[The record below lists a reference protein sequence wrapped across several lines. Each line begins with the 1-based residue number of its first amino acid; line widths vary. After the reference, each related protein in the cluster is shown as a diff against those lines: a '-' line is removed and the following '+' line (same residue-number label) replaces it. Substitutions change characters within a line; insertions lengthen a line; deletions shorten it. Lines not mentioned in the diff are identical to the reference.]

1 MNFLIN
7 NMTMKKSII
16 ILYLSFL
23 ILFPM
28 GLFAWGFSTGD
39 GSVVLKTGQGN
50 LIITPYSANT
60 IRVSLSE
67 TNQVTNTD
75 AIFLKPQSIKCQTEE
90 DSVTMKLKTD
100 SLTLLI
106 NKTTHAIRFYDS
118 QNRLISICKGFFSD
132 STYSG
137 FRFSLAEDEMI
148 FGGGE
153 GAIPINR
160 RGYRL
165 HLDNEPHWGYGWGEE
180 NLNFSVPHFISSSNY
195 SIFYDNGAVG
205 YADIGKNDS
214 TILEIASKSEAKSF
228 FFICNSNQNDL
239 HKSFSKLTGTQP
251 MPPRWAMGNLMSRFG
266 YQTEKEAREKLDSML
281 IAGYPV
287 DAIILDLY
295 WFGKGFNG
303 WMMGDLDWYTP
314 SWPTPQKMI
323 SDFQQ
328 KGVQT
333 ILVTE
338 PYILETSKNF
348 ADADQKGLFAT
359 DSAGKT
365 NIVED
370 FWFGKAGLLDLFKPE
385 TCNWYWK
392 FYQKQAENGV
402 AGWWGDLGEPE
413 KFHDDLNFIAGK
425 GPAVKNLYGHF
436 WSKMLADKYDQFFP
450 EKRLFHLNRA
460 GFAGSQRYSSYP
472 WSGDVSRTWGG
483 FKAQLPN
490 LLSMSLS
497 NVPYA
502 HSDLGGFCAEP
513 KNEELYLR
521 WLQFGVFNPIF
532 RPHSEKVPS
541 EPIYYSDSIQ
551 ILVKPFFELRY
562 KLLPYNYTLAWRQEQ
577 FGESLAAPLFMKTDL
592 PKTLWGI
599 FDEYFW
605 GDAFL
610 VAPVLEAGQ
619 KEKTVFLP
627 NGVWFDFFS
636 GERFLGNGYIKRKIN
651 LSTFPVFVKAGSFIP
666 MVQPMVNTSAYDPS
680 VLEIHYWFDHTIKQ
694 SNYTLYDDDGKTKGS
709 FSKGKYELINFAF
722 SNQAD
727 KMVFT
732 LENTGGEYSG
742 RPMERKVKMV
752 FHNLPKGYQAE
763 GLRIGDGLSIIEIQ
777 SSKDKSKTI
786 IVKPQ

>member
-1 MNFLIN
+1 
-7 NMTMKKSII
+7 MKKPISII
-16 ILYLSFL
+16 LFLSFL
-23 ILFPM
+23 ILSQT
-28 GLFAWGFSTGD
+28 GLFAQGFSTVD
-39 GSVVLKTGQGN
+39 GSVVLKTNRGN
-50 LIITPYSANT
+50 LILTPYSSNI
-60 IRVSLSE
+60 IRVALSD
-67 TNQVTNTD
+67 TDKVHNTD
-75 AIFLKPQSIKCQTEE
+75 AVSLRPQSIKYQKEE
-90 DSVTMKLKTD
+90 DSLTVKMITD
-100 SLTLLI
+100 SLTVSI
-106 NKTTHAIRFYDS
+106 DKATQTIRFFDYK
-118 QNRLISICKGFFSD
+118 NRLITTSEGFFSD
-132 STYSG
+132 SIYSG
-137 FRFSLAEDEMI
+137 FRFDLTEDEMI

-195 SIFYDNGAVG
+195 SIFYDNGAIG

-214 TILEIASKSEAKSF
+214 TILAIASRSSAKSF
-228 FFICNSNQNDL
+228 FFIYNSNQNEL
-239 HKSFSKLTGTQP
+239 QKSFAKLTGTQP

-281 IAGYPV
+281 VAGYSV

-295 WFGKGFNG
+295 WFGKGFDG
-303 WMMGDLDWYTP
+303 WMMGDLDWYAS

-333 ILVTE
+333 ILITE
-338 PYILETSKNF
+338 PYVLETSKNF
-348 ADADQKGLFAT
+348 AEANQKGFFAT

-365 NIVED
+365 NIIKD
-370 FWFGKAGLLDLFKPE
+370 FYFGRAGLIDLFKPE
-385 TCNWYWK
+385 ACNWYWQ
-392 FYQKQAENGV
+392 FYQRQVENGI

-413 KFHDDLNFIAGK
+413 KFHDDLNFVAGK
-425 GPAVKNLYGHF
+425 GPEVKNLYGHY
-436 WSKMLADKYDQFFP
+436 WSKMLSDKYDQLYP

-497 NVPYA
+497 NVPYT

-551 ILVKPFFELRY
+551 KLVKPFFELRY

-577 FGESLAAPLFMKTDL
+577 FGEPLAAPLFMKANL
-592 PKTLWGI
+592 PKILWRMY
-599 FDEYFW
+599 DEYFW

-619 KEKTVFLP
+619 KEKMVFLP
-627 NGVWFDFFS
+627 NGIWFDFFT
-636 GERFLGNGYIKRKIN
+636 GERFMGNGYVNRKID
-651 LSTFPVFVKAGSFIP
+651 LATFPVFVKAGSFVP
-666 MVQPMVNTSAYDPS
+666 MVQPMVNTATYDPS
-680 VLEIHYWFDHTIKQ
+680 VVEVHFWYDHSVKQ
-694 SNYTLYDDDGKTKGS
+694 SSYTLYDDDGKTKGS
-709 FSKGKYELINFAF
+709 FVKGKYELINFTF

-727 KMVFT
+727 KMVFAI
-732 LENTGGEYSG
+732 ENTGGEYIG
-742 RPMERKVKMV
+742 RPSVRNVKLV
-752 FHNLPKGYQAE
+752 IHNLPKGYHTE
-763 GLRIGDGLSIIEIQ
+763 GLKIEGGLSVIEIQ
-777 SSKDKSKTI
+777 LPKDQSKTI
-786 IVKPQ
+786 VVKPQ

>member
-1 MNFLIN
+1 
-7 NMTMKKSII
+7 MKKPISII
-16 ILYLSFL
+16 LFLSFF
-23 ILFPM
+23 ILFTT
-28 GLFAWGFSTGD
+28 GLFARESSTGD
-39 GSVVLKTGQGN
+39 GSVVLKTDHGN
-50 LIITPYSANT
+50 LIITPYASNI
-60 IRVSLSE
+60 IRVVLSE
-67 TNQVTNTD
+67 TNQLANTD
-75 AIFLKPQSIKCQTEE
+75 AVLLKPQSLKFQTDE
-90 DSVTMKLKTD
+90 DNLTLKLKTD
-100 SLTLLI
+100 SLTLTI
-106 NKTTHAIRFYDS
+106 DKTTLAIRFYDFKN
-118 QNRLISICKGFFSD
+118 QLITTSEGFFSD
-132 STYSG
+132 SIYSG
-137 FRFSLAEDEMI
+137 FRFDLTEDEMI

-205 YADIGKNDS
+205 YADIGKTDS
-214 TILEIASKSEAKSF
+214 TILEIASKSEVKSF
-228 FFICNSNQNDL
+228 FYIFNSNQNEL
-239 HKSFSKLTGTQP
+239 HKSFAKLTGTQP
-251 MPPRWAMGNLMSRFG
+251 IPPRWAMGNLMSRFG
-266 YQTEKEAREKLDSML
+266 YQTEKEAREKVDSML
-281 IAGYPV
+281 SAGYPI

-314 SWPTPQKMI
+314 CWPTPKKMI
-323 SDFQQ
+323 SDFKA

-333 ILVTE
+333 ILITE
-338 PYILETSKNF
+338 PYVLETSKNF
-348 ADADQKGLFAT
+348 TEANQKGFFAT
-359 DSAGKT
+359 DSVGKT
-365 NIVED
+365 NIIQD
-370 FWFGKAGLLDLFKPE
+370 FYFGHAGLIDLFKPE
-385 TCNWYWK
+385 ACNWYWQ
-392 FYQKQAENGV
+392 FYQRQIENGV

-413 KFHDDLNFIAGK
+413 KFHDDLNFVAGK
-425 GPAVKNLYGHF
+425 GPAVKNLYGHY
-436 WSKMLADKYDQFFP
+436 WSKMLSDKYDQSYP

-490 LLSMSLS
+490 LISMSLS

-541 EPIYYSDSIQ
+541 EPFYYSDSIQ
-551 ILVKPFFELRY
+551 KLVKPFFELRY

-577 FGESLAAPLFMKTDL
+577 FGEPLAAPLFMKADL

-599 FDEYFW
+599 FDEYYW

-619 KEKTVFLP
+619 KEKSVFLP
-627 NGVWFDFFS
+627 NGVWFDFFT
-636 GERFLGNGYIKRKIN
+636 GERFMGNGYVYRKID
-651 LSTFPVFVKAGSFIP
+651 LATFPVFVKAGSFVP
-666 MVQPMVNTSAYDPS
+666 MVESMVNTAAYNPS
-680 VLEIHYWFDHTIKQ
+680 VLEIHFWYDHSVKQ

-709 FSKGKYELINFAF
+709 FSKGKYELINFTF
-722 SNQAD
+722 SNQSD

-732 LENTGGEYSG
+732 IENSGGEYIG
-742 RPMERKVKMV
+742 RPVERKVKMV
-752 FHNLPKGYQAE
+752 FHNLPKGYQTDVLKIE
-763 GLRIGDGLSIIEIQ
+763 NGLAVIEIMLDKDQ
-777 SSKDKSKTI
+777 SETI
-786 IVKPQ
+786 TMKP